1 MATVRFES
9 LYSDGDNCRFVYFS
23 EDGPFHPLP
32 LMAGYGAQLT
42 ERPEKLLVVQDP
54 SAPLESILRAVARS
68 GATQLLVIGCDSH
81 QLVKAAAGQVAA
93 TALPAGNPLVLPQ
106 PFHQLANT
114 TVLLYVA
121 DPEVRSRLMAQMGG
135 PVHPAKLRV
144 DLDHLRHNLEQHRAA
159 LKPGTQMA
167 VMVKANAY
175 GAGLIETARAL
186 EAEAVD
192 YLTVAYVEEG
202 VRLRR
207 AGIKCPVMVLNPN
220 SSGITALIE
229 HNLEPVVGHFQLLN
243 ALNAIGE
250 RSGATLPVHLEFN
263 TGMNRLGF
271 EPEAAPRLSAFF
283 QSQAGLK
290 LETAFAHLAA
300 SGEAEHDAFTEHQ
313 AKRFS
318 EAADTLRASVSSSF
332 GRHLLN
338 SGGIARFPQY
348 DMDMVRLG
356 IGLYGVDATQVLQPS
371 LKRVM
376 ELQTEVAQVRVL
388 QPGETVG
395 YSRMGQ
401 VAPGRRIATLSIGY
415 ADGVPRALGNGRHQ
429 VLIRGQLAPLV
440 GNVCMDMCMADVG
453 HIPGVGIGDTVT
465 VFGSQPTVQEVAK
478 ALNTIEYEVFTS
490 VGERVC
496 RAYQETYAPPAQ

>member
-1 MATVRFES
+1 MAAVRFES
-9 LYSDGDNCRFVYFS
+9 VYSGDNCRFVYFS
-23 EDGPFHPLP
+23 EDGPLQPLP
-32 LMAGYGAQLT
+32 LMAGYGAQLS
-42 ERPEKLLVVQDP
+42 ERPAKLLVVEAP
-54 SAPLESILRAVARS
+54 SVPLESISRAVALS
-68 GATQLLVIGCDSH
+68 GATQLLVVGADPAK
-81 QLVKAAAGQVAA
+81 LEKAMGGQVEV
-93 TALPAGNPLVLPQ
+93 TALPGGLPAVLPQ
-106 PFHQLANT
+106 RFQQLANT

-121 DPEVRSRLMAQMGG
+121 GPENRSYLMGQMGG

-186 EAEAVD
+186 AAEEVD
-192 YLTVAYVEEG
+192 YLTVAYVGEG
-202 VRLRR
+202 VRLRQ
-207 AGIKCPVMVLNPN
+207 AGIKCPVMVLNPDI
-220 SSGITALIE
+220 SGITALVQ
-229 HNLEPVVGHFQLLN
+229 HDLEPVVGHFQLLN
-243 ALNAIGE
+243 ALNAMGE
-250 RSGATLPVHLEFN
+250 GRGTALPVHLEFN

-271 EPEAAPRLSAFF
+271 EPEAAPQLAAYF
-283 QSQAGLK
+283 QSQRGLQLK
-290 LETAFAHLAA
+290 TAFAHLAA
-300 SGEAEHDAFTEHQ
+300 SGEAEHDGFTDRQ
-313 AKRFS
+313 AERFL
-318 EAADTLRASVSSSF
+318 EAVDALQVGGSGTVS
-332 GRHLLN
+332 RHLLN

-356 IGLYGVDATQVLQPS
+356 IGLYGVDDTQVLQPS
-371 LKRVM
+371 LRRVM

-415 ADGVPRALGNGRHQ
+415 ADGVPRALGNGRLGVQ
-429 VLIRGQLAPLV
+429 IRGQMAPIV

-453 HIPGVGIGDTVT
+453 HIQGVSVGDIVT
-465 VFGSQPTVQEVAK
+465 VFGDQPTVQEVAR

-496 RAYQETYAPPAQ
+496 RAYQETYAPSSQ